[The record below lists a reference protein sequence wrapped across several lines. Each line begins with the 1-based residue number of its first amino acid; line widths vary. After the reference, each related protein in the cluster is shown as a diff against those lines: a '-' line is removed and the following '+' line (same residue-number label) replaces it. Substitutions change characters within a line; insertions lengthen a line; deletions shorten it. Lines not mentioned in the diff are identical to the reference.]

1 MSLSKCQP
9 LGALKSSNKT
19 TVSFDVRTGMAH
31 FSNFYINDTGMYIVL
46 INVRTLS
53 GSESLTCY
61 SEPVVA
67 KSAFTTATI
76 DTSSQPNLNV
86 NYSGDYSQLT
96 ANEKKQMKAIFY
108 NCVVS
113 PHALV
118 TDDTVH
124 IYKGSIMFSVYYS
137 TSITTTQQTA
147 LSTYF
152 QSSTFLSLFP
162 SLSLNSVIMDGYTVV
177 SYSSK
182 GDSSNSGTSNNNDV
196 VVVVADSNNKTVAVV
211 VKKENSSD
219 DSVDKN

>member
-1 MSLSKCQP
+1 
-9 LGALKSSNKT
+9 
-19 TVSFDVRTGMAH
+19 MAH

-118 TDDTVH
+118 TDDTVY
-124 IYKGSIMFSVYYS
+124 IYKGSVMVSVYYS

-162 SLSLNSVIMDGYTVV
+162 SLSLNSVSMDGYTVV

-182 GDSSNSGTSNNNDV
+182 SDDSNSGTNNNDV
-196 VVVVADSNNKTVAVV
+196 VVVVSDSNNKTVAVV
-211 VKKENSSD
+211 VKKESSSN
-219 DSVDKN
+219 DSVYIFNCICDSQLQ